1 MKKLLVGLCLIAG
14 SIGTA
19 QAQTTPEKYPL
30 HFVNYW
36 WKGCSDNK
44 PLTNISVPF
53 KVNGD
58 FDNVSGIYIAP
69 VGLAEVNGIKFYGG
83 IQTNTGGWKSKEE
96 RKIVK
101 VGKGG
106 IFSRW
111 AVDNNPL
118 SLDYAGGDTNTLY
131 ESAMYEGSFV
141 SVRKKFEWQSGE
153 HVYVYS
159 LDVTADNDG
168 KSSWL
173 VASVEN
179 LSTNERYEIGKLKFE
194 GKELRLGKD
203 FASFVEIYSGDKKSF
218 PSMKV
223 SFMTPFINGV
233 QCKSQK
239 VQANYPNDNKYAQ
252 STTSGGWVTATIKPK
267 WD

>member
-1 MKKLLVGLCLIAG
+1 MKKLLTCLCLVTS

-30 HFVNYW
+30 HFVGYQW
-36 WKGCSDNK
+36 HGCSDNK

-53 KVNGD
+53 KVNGK
-58 FDNVSGIYIAP
+58 FDNISGIYIAP
-69 VGLAEVNGIKFYGG
+69 VQATVNGITFYGG

-111 AVDNNPL
+111 SADNTPM
-118 SLDYAGGDTNTLY
+118 SLDYADGDSNTLY

-141 SVRKKFEWQSGE
+141 SVRKKFEWQPGE

-159 LDVTADNDG
+159 LDIQPDNDG

-173 VASVEN
+173 ISTVEN
-179 LSTNERYEIGKLKFE
+179 LSTNERHEIGKLKFE
-194 GKELRLGKD
+194 GKELKLGKD

-218 PSMKV
+218 PDMQV

-233 QCKSQK
+233 QCKDRR
-239 VQANYPNDNKYAQ
+239 VQASYQNDNKYAR
-252 STTSGGWVTATIKPK
+252 STTSGGWVTATIKSK